1 MSRLLQ
7 HIIGVSIGE
16 PNVPRATLDSPA
28 LQEGLQILFGIAAGV
43 AILIMAIGSLK
54 LVASRGNPEALN
66 QARDTIIYAI
76 IGFVISAAA
85 FTIVTFVVEQV

>member
-1 MSRLLQ
+1 MNKLLQ
-7 HIIGVSIGE
+7 YIADVSIGE
-16 PNVPRATLDSPA
+16 PSVPRATLNSSA

-43 AILIMAIGSLK
+43 AILVMAIGSLK

-66 QARDTIIYAI
+66 QARDTVIYAI